1 MVKKKK
7 KKKNLADIIME
18 NENWYPSARIYTF
31 LKKLWNPTHI
41 YVTQQII
48 EATVAVVGGAAES
61 LEDAEPLGT
70 QGATIR
76 RQLRTQDP
84 NIVHPGSTFTWDETT
99 ARDRE

>member
-1 MVKKKK
+1 MVKKKHIW
-7 KKKNLADIIME
+7 L
-18 NENWYPSARIYTF
+18 TF
-31 LKKLWNPTHI
+31 LWKMRTDILQPEFIHFLKSYETPTHI
-41 YVTQQII
+41 YVTQQIV

-84 NIVHPGSTFTWDETT
+84 DIVHPGSAFT
-99 ARDRE
+99 